1 MLKPESQTEGSD
13 VPAETIHLFWGKKK
27 ESKKAGHR
35 VKTPQ
40 IVKCHYFGC
49 TKDMQAAAG

>member
-40 IVKCHYFGC
+40 IVKCRYFGR